1 MGSIWLITGGVRSG
15 KSRLAARLAS
25 ESGLAV
31 TYIATAEAGDDEM
44 VARIASHQEERPSEW
59 TTIEEP
65 IDLAGAVRGVEM
77 GCVLIDCLTVWAS
90 NRLYPEW
97 PSEGLSVAE
106 SKAAQATLLE
116 AVQETIALLAKRE
129 GRAIVVTNEVGE
141 RDHPRRRAA
150 AGVSGCAGGGE
161 RGDGRGVGAGV
172 SVRRGAVA
180 GVEGAGRG
188 VVGRLVERLNHSR
201 GK

>member
-44 VARIASHQEERPSEW
+44 VARIASHRAERSPTW

-65 IDLAGAVRGVEM
+65 IDLAGAVRGVEV

-116 AVQETIALLAKRE
+116 AVQETIAVLAKRE
-129 GRAIVVTNEVGE
+129 GRAIVVTNEVGSGIIPGDARLRAYQDALGAVNAAMAEASE
-141 RDHPRRRAA
+141 RVYLCV
-150 AGVSGCAGGGE
+150 AGLSLELKGLGGG
-161 RGDGRGVGAGV
+161 R
-172 SVRRGAVA
+172 
-180 GVEGAGRG
+180 
-188 VVGRLVERLNHSR
+188 
-201 GK
+201 

>member
-31 TYIATAEAGDDEM
+31 TYIATAEAGDEEM
-44 VARIASHQEERPSEW
+44 VARIASHREERPSGW

-65 IDLAGAVRGVEM
+65 LDLAGAVRGVEA

-97 PSEGLSVAE
+97 PPEPPPADDVAV
-106 SKAAQATLLE
+106 AQSALLE
-116 AVQETIALLAKRE
+116 AVEETIAVLAKRE
-129 GRAIVVTNEVGE
+129 GQAIVVTNEVGE
-141 RDHPRRRAA
+141 RNHPRRRAA
-150 AGVSGCAGGGE
+150 AGVSGCAGGCE
-161 RGDGRGVGAGV
+161 RGGGR
-172 SVRRGAVA
+172 SVRAGSISAWRGY
-180 GVEGAGRG
+180 R
-188 VVGRLVERLNHSR
+188 SS
-201 GK
+201 